1 MLNIRPTLSRII
13 GFVNDPN
20 PELAAANVQNG
31 VPEIQVREMESV
43 LKVSSGKVAIIGGLM
58 QESIDADTSR
68 IPGLGKVP
76 VLKHLFSHKKTSK
89 RQTEL
94 LVVLR
99 PTVTASSVDARP

>member
-1 MLNIRPTLSRII
+1 
-13 GFVNDPN
+13 
-20 PELAAANVQNG
+20 
-31 VPEIQVREMESV
+31 
-43 LKVSSGKVAIIGGLM
+43 M